1 MIRALLNDE
10 GKRVWGYVFPDG
22 GIPVKNLASFK
33 AQLGDIGEEEVYL
46 VDWAALTDKQRLLI
60 IEHLKK
66 RFGDSAAAVEA
77 EILKSGL
84 PLRAKYVSCTS
95 IHARFF

>member
-10 GKRVWGYVFPDG
+10 GKKVWGYVFPDG
-22 GIPVKNLASFK
+22 GVPVKSVGPVK
-33 AQLGDIGEEEVYL
+33 AQLGDIGEEDIYL
-46 VDWAALTDKQRLLI
+46 VDWPSLAENQRLLI

-66 RFGDSAAAVEA
+66 RFGDSAAAVKA
-77 EILKSGL
+77 EILKTGL

-95 IHARFF
+95 IPGRFF